1 MTEPDARKSRPAMED
16 LLFGVFLAGLAIL
29 VFVSTA
35 RLSTG
40 TAADMGAGYFPK
52 AIAWG
57 MSGFATFF
65 IIKSFIIPG
74 EKILPPFWRGLILV
88 PTAVGIFALLI
99 NTAGLALASFLSM
112 VVVSLASKETRLIEV
127 ILFSAA
133 ISAASVLLFVKALAL
148 PVPIFPW

>member
-1 MTEPDARKSRPAMED
+1 MKSRPAMED
-16 LLFGVFLAGLAIL
+16 LLFGLFLAALAAL

-35 RLSTG
+35 KLSTG

-57 MSGFATFF
+57 MVGFASFF

-74 EKILPPFWRGLILV
+74 EKIIPPFWRGVILI
-88 PTAVGIFALLI
+88 PAAVGVFALLV
-99 NTAGLALASFLSM
+99 NTAGLALASFLCM
-112 VVVSLASKETRLIEV
+112 VIVSFASAETRLIEV
-127 ILFSAA
+127 LLFSAGV
-133 ISAASVLLFVKALAL
+133 SAASVLLFVKALAL